1 MFDLLGVLAKCVLI
15 IAGAAVIFAF
25 ITFSPML
32 FCHGGGAGGNCGE
45 GLLASLP
52 LALFLTPVILI
63 FGTIYFFRSTKK
75 VLLSVLAVAA
85 AAITVSTIASHIWA
99 AGARS
104 YMRSHPTKVM
114 QDHAVFSYKYCLE
127 INAKRRARISE
138 DQPSAIEHLSL
149 DKCAKERQALFDDFQ
164 INPGAVATLEQEFQI
179 NLPLLIS
186 SQKRRG

>member
-1 MFDLLGVLAKCVLI
+1 MSDLPNLLAKCVLI

-32 FCHGGGAGGNCGE
+32 FCHGGGAGGKCGE

-52 LALFLTPVILI
+52 LALLLTPAILI

-75 VLLSVLAVAA
+75 VSIAVLACAA
-85 AAITVSTIASHIWA
+85 AAITVPMLAGHILA
-99 AGARS
+99 IGARS
-104 YMRSHPTKVM
+104 YGESHPTKVM

-127 INAKRRARISE
+127 IVAKQRARSSE
-138 DQPSAIEHLSL
+138 DQLSAIEHWSL
-149 DKCAKERQALFDDFQ
+149 DKCARERQALFDRFQ
-164 INPGAVATLEQEFQI
+164 ITAGAVTALENEFQI